1 MLANSHGSTGAIST
15 VKFRQE
21 EMKKVVMM
29 VMAEILDIIHCRR
42 LKNPTTFWRLDLHL
56 SSGAM
61 GKWENLL

>member
-1 MLANSHGSTGAIST
+1 VANSHGSSQAIST

-21 EMKKVVMM
+21 EMKKVAIM
-29 VMAEILDIIHCRR
+29 VMAEILDVIHCRR
-42 LKNPTTFWRLDLHL
+42 LKNPTTFWRLDLPL